1 MENKTPNEQKEQKN
15 TPKSRAKK
23 KIWYG
28 VAAVG
33 IAAISFFSGFGVR
46 WFTIEPEMRTLIDVK
61 NKIDEEYYKDVSDEE
76 FYGTVFDAVN
86 RGVLDAYS
94 HYMNKEE
101 FAESTSDMKGNR
113 SGVGLVFLTSNEKGE
128 AQMLVTRV
136 CGNSPAEAA
145 GITAGSYVVGF
156 GKTQDEIQKSVVFNE
171 FFTFLQ
177 QFEAG
182 QTFYVRIVENGEERT
197 VPLHKS
203 AYVENL
209 VFYRTN
215 ELSYTLTGETAES
228 VKTAGKPLAA
238 LDKDTAYIRL
248 VQFSGNAAKEFK
260 GAMERFRAD
269 GKRNLVLDLRGNG
282 GGALD
287 VMQEIAG
294 YLCKTTEKKP
304 VVAVADYGERRE
316 RFRANFNVYNE
327 YFSEDSRICV
337 LADGETASASECLIG
352 AMLDYGTIT
361 YGDVCLSGSEESAK
375 TFGKGIMQ
383 TTFHLSWFERDAI
396 KLTTAQIR
404 WPITDTCIHD
414 RGILASDGTKSVLKT
429 YEGDTELINA
439 IAELF

>member
-1 MENKTPNEQKEQKN
+1 MDNQTPNEQKEQKN
-15 TPKSRAKK
+15 TPQKRVNK
-23 KIWYG
+23 KIWYA

-33 IAAISFFSGFGVR
+33 IAASSFFGGFCVR

-61 NKIDEEYYKDVSDEE
+61 NKIDEEYYKDISDEE

-94 HYMNKEE
+94 QYMDKEE
-101 FAESTSDMKGNR
+101 YAEVTSDMKGNR

-128 AQMLVTRV
+128 PQMLVTRV

-156 GKTQDEIQKSVVFNE
+156 GKTESEIKKSVVFDE
-171 FFTFLQ
+171 FSKFLQ
-177 QFEAG
+177 EFNAG
-182 QTFYVRIVENGEERT
+182 ENFFVRVLEGGEERT
-197 VPLHKS
+197 VSLHKS
-203 AYVENL
+203 VYVENL

-215 ELSYTLTGETAES
+215 ELAYTITGETAQS
-228 VKTAGKPLAA
+228 VKAAGNPLSM
-238 LDKDTAYIRL
+238 LDNDTAYIRL

-269 GKRNLVLDLRGNG
+269 GKKNLVLDLRGNG
-282 GGALD
+282 GGSLD

-316 RFRANFNVYNE
+316 KFRANFNVYNE
-327 YFSEDSRICV
+327 YFAEDSRICV
-337 LADGETASASECLIG
+337 LADNETASASECLMG
-352 AMLDYGTIT
+352 AMLDYDTIS
-361 YGDVCLSGSEESAK
+361 YGDVCLSGLGESAK
-375 TFGKGIMQ
+375 TYGKGIMQ
-383 TTFHLSWFERDAI
+383 TTFYLNWLKRDAI

-414 RGILASDGTKSVLKT
+414 RGILASDGTKSVIKT
-429 YEGDTELINA
+429 YEGDTELVNA
-439 IAELF
+439 IEELF